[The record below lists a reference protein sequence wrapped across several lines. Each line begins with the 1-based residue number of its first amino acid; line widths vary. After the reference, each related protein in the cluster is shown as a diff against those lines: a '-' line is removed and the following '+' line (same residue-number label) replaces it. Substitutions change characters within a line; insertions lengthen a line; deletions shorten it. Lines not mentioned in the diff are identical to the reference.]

1 MKILSVFALACLFSA
16 NVFAT
21 EEVAAEEAV
30 VEDQCLSD
38 DAVTALTDGG
48 YTCAATVDADGN
60 DVEGSTSCSQEGE
73 DDVVLTSAACEATE
87 EAAAE
92 ETATE

>member
-1 MKILSVFALACLFSA
+1 MKILSIFALACLFSA
-16 NVFAT
+16 NVFA
-21 EEVAAEEAV
+21 EEVVAAAEEAV
-30 VEDQCLSD
+30 AEDQCLSN

-73 DDVVLTSAACEATE
+73 DDVVLTSAACEAAE
-87 EAAAE
+87 EAA
-92 ETATE
+92 TE